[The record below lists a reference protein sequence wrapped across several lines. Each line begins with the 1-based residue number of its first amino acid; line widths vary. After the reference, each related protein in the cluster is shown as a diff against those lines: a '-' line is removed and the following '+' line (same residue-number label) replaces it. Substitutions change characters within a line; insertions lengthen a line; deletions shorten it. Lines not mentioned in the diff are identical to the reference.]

1 MNAPVANPEPKPA
14 YASPKPTVSA
24 PPKRSPIWTAV
35 EWFERIMVV
44 AAGVLIGT
52 VAGLFDRSVF
62 RLDRYRLLK
71 PPLLTSSSSSA

>member
-24 PPKRSPIWTAV
+24 PPKRSPIWTVV
-35 EWFERIMVV
+35 EWFELIMVV

-52 VAGLFDRSVF
+52 VAAYLIALFSGWIDIGC
-62 RLDRYRLLK
+62 
-71 PPLLTSSSSSA
+71 